1 MRGLQ
6 LFAQDHLAT
15 LARLDYEALAGGTGL
30 WGESHGPRVDP
41 SRSPTFDRPGRTIAD
56 MTEGELL
63 CPMQPD
69 SGGLP
74 TLETAQA
81 DQDLMG
87 LWVGMTPVQRREIR
101 RGRTEA

>member
-1 MRGLQ
+1 
-6 LFAQDHLAT
+6 
-15 LARLDYEALAGGTGL
+15 
-30 WGESHGPRVDP
+30 
-41 SRSPTFDRPGRTIAD
+41 